1 MLRCTITAPSL
12 ISLEQPRC
20 PTVEPRSPT
29 KEGGDQTRTD
39 ASGLAVVSAT
49 MAPMSNVIDYS
60 QVEKL
65 RVLRAAL
72 LEAHRRTA
80 TTMKAGAPWSQVEAE
95 DEKAA
100 MISRQFRA
108 ILAAPAE

>member
-1 MLRCTITAPSL
+1 MPL
-12 ISLEQPRC
+12 
-20 PTVEPRSPT
+20 
-29 KEGGDQTRTD
+29 
-39 ASGLAVVSAT
+39 GLAVLSAT
-49 MAPMSNVIDYS
+49 MAPMSNVIDHS

-95 DEKAA
+95 DEKAV

-108 ILAAPAE
+108 ILAAPTE